1 MKKNLIIVGSG
12 QSGLIAA
19 LLVKSILPEYAN
31 ITVISSSDIPPIAVG
46 EGSTEHWTEFEK
58 TVGLSRIETIRQCDA
73 TFKYGIRF
81 MDWTHHT
88 PDYMHSIGGDLLYA
102 GHFNILYNYI
112 NSSNHLLT
120 SALLPVGLTEGLVK
134 HVEDDQMVHQVN
146 QLHFDTHKLNK
157 YLRDRCVQ
165 LEIEF
170 VDAKV
175 QGLERDPHTGDIA
188 KLVTS
193 AGNYPAD
200 FVIDASG
207 FSRTVLSLLGD
218 VHCTTFD
225 DVLPCDAALVFRTP
239 SESNS
244 ILRPYTLAR
253 ALSSGWLWEIP
264 TYSCR
269 GNGYVFS
276 SDYITESQALE
287 EVETTLGIEV
297 PDADLIEFRPHC
309 VTNSWQSNCVAVGLA
324 SNFLEPLE
332 ATSIAATINQ
342 VKLLCSSLPAY
353 KPNSSALRNGY
364 LKTFRSIVDN
374 MLAMGAMH
382 YVSDRADSPM
392 WLEQQSRPKPDL
404 LQHLIGIMEYRG
416 PEDHDIPLTGFE
428 LFRSGHFWHVG
439 QGQGLIDRENS
450 RVALMARLQEDNAA
464 DRVKDISVRLG
475 ESGSLDHRKVIEVF
489 RSDLPVTHYPD
500 WKFGEYQV
508 ERLDV

>member
-1 MKKNLIIVGSG
+1 MKKNLVIVGSG

-46 EGSTEHWTEFEK
+46 EGSTEHWNEFEK
-58 TVGLSRIETIRQCDA
+58 IVGLVRRETIRQCDA

-88 PDYMHSIGGDLLYA
+88 PDYMHSIGGDGLYA
-102 GHFNILYNYI
+102 DHFNVLYNYV
-112 NSSNHLLT
+112 NSSDHLLT
-120 SALLPVGLTEGLVK
+120 SVLLPVGLTEGLVK
-134 HVEDDQMVHQVN
+134 HEAENQILAQVN

-157 YLRDRCVQ
+157 YLRDRCVK
-165 LEIEF
+165 LGIEF
-170 VDAKV
+170 VDAEV
-175 QGLERDPHTGDIA
+175 QGLKRDSPTGDIT

-193 AGNYPAD
+193 VGNYPTD

-207 FSRTVLSLLGD
+207 FSKTVLSMLGD

-225 DVLPCDAALVFRTP
+225 DVLPCDTALVFRTP

-244 ILRPYTLAR
+244 ILKPYTLAR

-264 TYSCR
+264 TYRCR

-297 PDADLIEFRPHC
+297 PDAHLIEFRPHY

-342 VKLLCSSLPAY
+342 VRLLCSSLPAY
-353 KPNSSALRNGY
+353 KPNSSVLQNSY
-364 LKTFRSIVDN
+364 LKTFRSMVDN
-374 MLAMGAMH
+374 MLAMVAMH
-382 YVSDRADSPM
+382 YVSDRTDSPM

-404 LQHLIGIMEYRG
+404 LQHLIGIMKYRG
-416 PEDHDIPLTGFE
+416 PEDHDIPHTGFE
-428 LFRSGHFWHVG
+428 LFRAGHFWHVG

-450 RVALMARLQEDNAA
+450 RVALMARLQENNAA
-464 DRVKDISVRLG
+464 SQVRKIITQQG
-475 ESGSLDHRKVIEVF
+475 EKGSLDHRRVLEVV
-489 RSDLPVTHYPD
+489 REDLPVTHYPD
-500 WKFGEYQV
+500 WKFGEYQI

>member
-1 MKKNLIIVGSG
+1 MKKNLVVVGSG

-19 LLVKSILPEYAN
+19 LLVKSTLPEYAD

-46 EGSTEHWTEFEK
+46 EGSTEHWAEFERA
-58 TVGLSRIETIRQCDA
+58 VGLERIETIRQCDA

-81 MDWTHHT
+81 MDWTRHT

-102 GHFNILYNYI
+102 GHFNTLYNYV

-120 SALLPVGLTEGLVK
+120 PALLPVGITEGLVK
-134 HVEDDQMVHQVN
+134 HEEDDHMLTQVN

-157 YLRDRCVQ
+157 YLRDRCVK
-165 LEIEF
+165 LEIKF

-175 QGLERDPHTGDIA
+175 QGLERNSHTGDIT

-193 AGNYPAD
+193 VGNYPAD

-244 ILRPYTLAR
+244 ILRPYTLAK

-276 SDYITESQALE
+276 SDYITQSQALE

-297 PDADLIEFRPHC
+297 PDAHLIEFHPHY
-309 VTNSWQSNCVAVGLA
+309 VTNSWRSNCVAVGLA

-342 VKLLCSSLPAY
+342 VRLLCSSLPAY
-353 KPNSSALRNGY
+353 KPNSSVLPDSY
-364 LKTFRSIVDN
+364 MKTFKSMVDN
-374 MLAMGAMH
+374 MLAIVAMH
-382 YVSDRADSPM
+382 YVSDRTDSPM
-392 WLEQQSRPKPDL
+392 WLEQQSRPKTDL
-404 LQHLIGIMEYRG
+404 LQHLIGIMKYRG
-416 PEDHDIPLTGFE
+416 PEDHDIPYTGFE
-428 LFRSGHFWHVG
+428 LFRSAHFWHVG
-439 QGQGLIDRENS
+439 QGQGLIDQENS
-450 RVALMARLQEDNAA
+450 KVALMARRQENNAA
-464 DRVKDISVRLG
+464 DRIREIYTKLAG
-475 ESGSLDHRKVIEVF
+475 KGYLDHRKVIESV
-489 RSDLPVTHYPD
+489 RWDLPVTHYPD